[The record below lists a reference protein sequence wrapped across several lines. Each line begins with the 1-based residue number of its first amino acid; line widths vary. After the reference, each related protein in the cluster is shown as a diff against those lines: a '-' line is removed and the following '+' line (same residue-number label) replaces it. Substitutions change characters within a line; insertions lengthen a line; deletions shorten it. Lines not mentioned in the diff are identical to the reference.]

1 MSSTTNSKPSTSCKR
16 TISSGEGT
24 RSRRFQSTGCTRG
37 KEENENVG
45 VDVDGVVDV
54 DDVVVIFFT
63 HSSAVQRV
71 MRRVENSNAV
81 KKVEILKK

>member
-54 DDVVVIFFT
+54 DVVVVIFLLKV
-63 HSSAVQRV
+63 HGAKSDE
-71 MRRVENSNAV
+71 MRVENMNARF
-81 KKVEILKK
+81 KTLKF